1 VWQTVKVG
9 TQRISTL
16 TKLRNGRKA
25 KKIKLYFKDRM
36 QINREKI
43 KNNIFISHQHND
55 GQSHNTRK
63 ANKFAVD
70 KAKFKRL

>member
-25 KKIKLYFKDRM
+25 LKIKLYFKDRM

-43 KNNIFISHQHND
+43 KKKNKTLFQRQN
-55 GQSHNTRK
+55 
-63 ANKFAVD
+63 ANKQ
-70 KAKFKRL
+70 REN